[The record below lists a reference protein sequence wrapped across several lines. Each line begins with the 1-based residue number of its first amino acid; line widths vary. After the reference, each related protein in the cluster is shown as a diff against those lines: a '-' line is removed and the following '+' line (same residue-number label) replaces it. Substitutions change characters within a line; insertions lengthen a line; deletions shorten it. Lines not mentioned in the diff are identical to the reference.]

1 VTREPPNCELTL
13 AMTCVDSS
21 QPGAGVWSM
30 VPGEHMANPVG
41 VVQGGLLSA
50 FAIAG
55 MSSVVLTNRRG
66 YRDEGTNSEL
76 KISFLRAAPVGQKLT
91 CTARVVGGGRRVIF
105 AEAEITDSSGAL
117 IAKASSTYLL
127 TPGQVPSA
135 AAEVRPVGE
144 VRPAGGEAQPRPG

>member
-1 VTREPPNCELTL
+1 MTREPPNCELTL
-13 AMTCVDSS
+13 GITCVDRS
-21 QPGAGVWSM
+21 QPGATVWSM

-55 MSSVVLTNRRG
+55 MSSVALTNRRG
-66 YRDEGTNSEL
+66 HRVDGSSSEL
-76 KISFLRAAPVGQKLT
+76 KISFLRAAPVGQRLT

-127 TPGQVPSA
+127 TPDQVPSA
-135 AAEVRPVGE
+135 PGEIRSADEVRAAAGE
-144 VRPAGGEAQPRPG
+144 TQPRPG